1 MRVSPNMVPGD
12 QYLSGLSMFL
22 FRTIRANLAL
32 TVFLPL
38 ASVLIAYVAALQMPI
53 VHTAQGSIR
62 IGRVD
67 GAETI
72 SPMGMVSRINSP
84 AFKQRVVQWMNFP
97 STEGARPARL
107 IFSSLVARQETPE
120 AVGVSVQAITAQQ
133 AHDVVAVAVN
143 LLNEEQ
149 GKTRE
154 PLEADIK
161 EQIATHDATIAR
173 LLETRET
180 LSALTKE
187 ESKEASGDPASAML
201 RRVWLSDL
209 VSRNEQR
216 LVTTRAERHALSAKL
231 GAWRTYPTALLDE
244 PFVSAGFA
252 FARPLTIATF
262 AGAVVFLVF
271 LIHAMLR
278 QPKAVP
284 PD

>member
-1 MRVSPNMVPGD
+1 MRVSPSMVPGD

-22 FRTIRANLAL
+22 FRTIRSNLVL
-32 TVFLPL
+32 TVLLPL
-38 ASVLIAYVAALQMPI
+38 ASVLIAYVAALQMPT

-72 SPMGMVSRINSP
+72 SPMGMVSRINSL
-84 AFKQRVVQWMNFP
+84 AFKQRVVQRMNFP
-97 STEGARPARL
+97 SAEGARPARL

-120 AVGVSVQAITAQQ
+120 AVGVSVQATTAQQ

-143 LLNEEQ
+143 LLNEDQ
-149 GKTRE
+149 RKTGE

-187 ESKEASGDPASAML
+187 ESKEVSGDPASAML

-231 GAWRTYPTALLDE
+231 GAWRTYPTVLFDE
-244 PFVSAGFA
+244 PFVSSGFA